1 MLYNEYIYLNITK
14 MNLIQ
19 NDNFKES
26 TVIRNLKK
34 NHIIKIVILYVK

>member
-19 NDNFKES
+19 NDNFKQL
-26 TVIRNLKK
+26 TNCIKK
-34 NHIIKIVILYVK
+34 Y